1 MKFLAPI
8 LLILLQVGPITTAAQ
23 ARDWQPPQ
31 SENLARWIDRA
42 EDDAIMLAPDE
53 AAAIRRA
60 IDAADEDE
68 LDRVS
73 YAAAMRLL
81 RAYHG
86 RCCGPERP
94 ARWHIVDAAG
104 EKDWRSALE
113 TALNDNTL
121 DLYLR
126 SMQPQHPYYRRLS
139 AAYASEADENRRL
152 ILAKNLARWRWM
164 PRDLGPR
171 YLLVNAASQEVT
183 LWQDTQPAGRWRTIV
198 GKPAS
203 PTPVFTTQVTGV
215 IFNPWWEIPSSI
227 AAEGIAA
234 MVWRNPAAAR
244 ARGYVYQNGRYRQRP
259 GDNNA
264 LGRMKLVMPNRFSVF
279 LHDTSNR
286 SLFDGE
292 SRTLSH
298 GCVRV
303 DRALEFAGT
312 LLAADG
318 QGDFDIDA
326 VIAKGTTTRV
336 MLDRPIPVYIA
347 YFTAEP
353 DGYAGVRYLPDIY
366 RRDGLPAARQAGIGA
381 GCALG

>member
-1 MKFLAPI
+1 MKILAPI
-8 LLILLQVGPITTAAQ
+8 LLILLQVGLTGSAVQ
-23 ARDWQPPQ
+23 ARDWQPAQ
-31 SENLARWIDRA
+31 SENLARWIERA
-42 EDDAIMLAPDE
+42 EDEAIAIAPDE
-53 AAAIRRA
+53 ADAIRRA
-60 IDAADEDE
+60 IDAADEDA

-73 YAAAMRLL
+73 NAAAMRLL

-94 ARWHIVDAAG
+94 ARWHIVDPAG
-104 EKDWRSALE
+104 ERDWRSGLE
-113 TALNDNTL
+113 TALRDNTL

-126 SMQPQHPYYRRLS
+126 RMQPQHPYYRKLS
-139 AAYASEADENRRL
+139 AAYAQEIDDNRKL
-152 ILAKNLARWRWM
+152 ILARNLARWRWM

-183 LWQDTQPAGRWRTIV
+183 LWSDAQPVGRWRTIV

-215 IFNPWWEIPSSI
+215 VLNPWWEIPSSI

-259 GDNNA
+259 GDNTA

-318 QGDFDIDA
+318 QGDYDIDA
-326 VIAKGTTTRV
+326 VIAAGDTVKV
-336 MLDRPIPVYIA
+336 MLDQPIPVYIA

-353 DGYAGVRYLPDIY
+353 DGYSGVRYLTDVY
-366 RRDGLPAARQAGIGA
+366 RRDGLPAARQAGNA
-381 GCALG
+381 TECALG